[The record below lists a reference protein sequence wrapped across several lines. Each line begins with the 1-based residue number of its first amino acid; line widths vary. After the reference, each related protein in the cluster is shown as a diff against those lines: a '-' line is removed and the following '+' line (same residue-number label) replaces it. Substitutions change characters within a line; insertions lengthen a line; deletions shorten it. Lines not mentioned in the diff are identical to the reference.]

1 MSDAWTIPD
10 FGPSDLLTSEKE
22 GFRRLRVDVA
32 QTGLFEGREFRLVR
46 KVEIPAETPLV
57 IRFTSAVDF
66 ILFEQQLNTTAGD
79 IEFFAWRDSQ
89 GTAGGT
95 FSGVYTPIGKN
106 ISGFYREYSGARY
119 ASQVTL
125 NHGGTFT
132 PTDAE
137 AYVDYDRAKTAG
149 ATAQRVSV
157 RGGDDS
163 ARYLAA
169 GTYYLVLTSLDGTS
183 VGRFTLAWEERPA
196 SV

>member
-1 MSDAWTIPD
+1 MSAPPLNGGIANDMFT
-10 FGPSDLLTSEKE
+10 SDLA
-22 GFRRLRVDVA
+22 GFRRLHVDVG

-46 KVEIPAETPLV
+46 KVGIPAATPLV

-66 ILFEQQLNTTAGD
+66 ILLEQQLNTTDGD
-79 IEFFAWRDSQ
+79 IEFFAWRGNQ

-95 FSGVYTPIGKN
+95 FAGSFPVIGKN

-119 ASQVTL
+119 ASQVTIS
-125 NHGGTFT
+125 HGGTFT
-132 PTDAE
+132 PTDPE
-137 AYVDYDRAKTAG
+137 AYVDYDRAESAG

-169 GTYYLVLTSLDGTS
+169 GTYYLVLSSLRRAS
-183 VGRFTLAWEERPA
+183 VGRFTLAWEERQA
-196 SV
+196 VA

>member
-1 MSDAWTIPD
+1 MSWTIPD
-10 FGPSDLLTSEKE
+10 FGPADLLTSEAE
-22 GFRRLRVDVA
+22 QFRRVRVDVA

-46 KVEIPAETPLV
+46 KVSIPAATPLV

-66 ILFEQQLNTTAGD
+66 ILFEQDLNVTEGD
-79 IEFFAWRDSQ
+79 IEFRAWRDTQ

-95 FSGVYTPIGKN
+95 FAGSFPVIGKN

-119 ASQVTL
+119 ASQVTI

-137 AYVDYDRAKTAG
+137 AYVDYDRAKTSSS
-149 ATAQRVSV
+149 TAQRTSV
-157 RGGDDS
+157 QGGNDS

-169 GTYYLVLTSLDGTS
+169 GTYYLVFNSLDGTS
-183 VGRFTLAWEERPA
+183 VGRIALAWEERPM
-196 SV
+196 

>member
-1 MSDAWTIPD
+1 MS
-10 FGPSDLLTSEKE
+10 GPPLNGGIANDMVTSGLA
-22 GFRRLRVDVA
+22 GFRCLRVDVG
-32 QTGLFEGREFRLVR
+32 QIGLFEGREFRLVR
-46 KVEIPAETPLV
+46 KVEIPAATPLV

-66 ILFEQQLNTTAGD
+66 ILLEQQLNTTDGD
-79 IEFFAWRDSQ
+79 IEFFAWRDNQ

-95 FSGVYTPIGKN
+95 FAGSFPVIGKN

-119 ASQVTL
+119 ASQVTIS
-125 NHGGTFT
+125 HGGTFT
-132 PTDAE
+132 PTDPE
-137 AYVDYDRAKTAG
+137 AYVDYDRAEGAG

-169 GTYYLVLTSLDGTS
+169 GTYYLVLSSLNRTS

-196 SV
+196 SA